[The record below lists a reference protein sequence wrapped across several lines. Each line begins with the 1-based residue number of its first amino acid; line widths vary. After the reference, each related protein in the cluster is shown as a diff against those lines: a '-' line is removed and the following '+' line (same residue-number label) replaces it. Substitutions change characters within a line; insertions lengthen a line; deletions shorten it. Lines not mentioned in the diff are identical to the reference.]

1 MICKTCLFLL
11 VDCKPEF
18 ELTPEKGVV
27 TGIIGRNVTLQWNI
41 IKEKDTDKFMTA
53 SLILIGSTQKT
64 LYTLDPTTQKSLP
77 AYAEKTFDDRISSEI
92 KDGKTYLL
100 TLKKLKYNDTNSFEL
115 RILTIRGGF
124 LSNQKTAVIRL
135 IVEGM
140 NYMIIYQIVSG
151 VHDFI

>member
-1 MICKTCLFLL
+1 MIRKTCLFLL

-27 TGIIGRNVTLQWNI
+27 TGIIGGNVTLQWNI
-41 IKEKDTDKFMTA
+41 AKEKDTDKFMTA
-53 SLILIGSTQKT
+53 SLILMGSTQET
-64 LYTLDPTTQKSLP
+64 LYTLDPTTQKSLSG
-77 AYAEKTFDDRISSEI
+77 YVEKTFGNRILSEI

-100 TLKKLKYNDTNSFEL
+100 LTLRKLKYNDTNSFQL
-115 RILTIRGGF
+115 RILAVRGGF

-140 NYMIIYQIVSG
+140 NYMVIYLLT
-151 VHDFI
+151 

>member
-18 ELTPEKGVV
+18 EITPEKGVV
-27 TGIIGRNVTLQWNI
+27 TGIIGGNVTLQWNI

-77 AYAEKTFDDRISSEI
+77 AYAEKTFGDRISSEI

-140 NYMIIYQIVSG
+140 NYMVIYLLT
-151 VHDFI
+151 